1 MEKSE
6 NTKFWMTTTRIE
18 TLVDGIFAIAMT
30 LLILN
35 LVVPEIIGP
44 LSDAAVR
51 SSLSNLAPKFF
62 IFVFSFIL
70 LAVFWTIHHRTF
82 NIIKRVDNTL
92 LWINI
97 IWLLFIVMVPFS
109 ETLTGEY
116 GQFTTPHLIFNLNML
131 GIAIFLALNGYYASK
146 KGLMDEK
153 VSQIR
158 INVINHSCL
167 MFVFI
172 TLLAIILS
180 FIIPRWSSLAYILII
195 PMEKSIGRL

>member
-1 MEKSE
+1 
-6 NTKFWMTTTRIE
+6 
-18 TLVDGIFAIAMT
+18 L
-30 LLILN
+30 
-35 LVVPEIIGP
+35 GP

-97 IWLLFIVMVPFS
+97 IWLLFIVIVPFS

-131 GIAIFLALNGYYASK
+131 ELQYF
-146 KGLMDEK
+146 
-153 VSQIR
+153 
-158 INVINHSCL
+158 
-167 MFVFI
+167 
-172 TLLAIILS
+172 
-180 FIIPRWSSLAYILII
+180 
-195 PMEKSIGRL
+195 